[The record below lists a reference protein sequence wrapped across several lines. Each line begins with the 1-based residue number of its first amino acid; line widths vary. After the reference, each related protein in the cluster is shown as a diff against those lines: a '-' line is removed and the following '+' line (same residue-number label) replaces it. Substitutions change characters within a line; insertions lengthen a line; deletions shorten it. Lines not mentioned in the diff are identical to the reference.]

1 MGIYIVHD
9 QVPVKLVI
17 FSLNGKA
24 PTVFF
29 LSPPLSILAMP
40 LDFAEI
46 NQMFTHSYRRSAS

>member
-24 PTVFF
+24 PTVFS

-40 LDFAEI
+40 LDFAA
-46 NQMFTHSYRRSAS
+46 NKSDVYP